1 MPAYAIC
8 HLEDVRV
15 GPDILAYLQAI
26 DATLEPH
33 GGRFL
38 VHGATPEI
46 VEGDWPGDLV
56 IIAFAAMADARAW
69 YRSPAYQAIASLRT
83 DNARCRAMLVEGVAK
98 DYRATDVIARL
109 VGG

>member
-1 MPAYAIC
+1 MTAYAIC

-15 GPDILAYLQAI
+15 GPDILTYLQAI

-56 IIAFAAMADARAW
+56 IVAFPAMDAARAW
-69 YRSPAYQAIASLRT
+69 YRSPAYQAIVSLRA
-83 DNARCRAMLVEGVAK
+83 DNARCRAMLVEGVAAG
-98 DYRATDVIARL
+98 YRATDVIARL
-109 VGG
+109 TGG